1 MADIRFTAFVQGI
14 NPNTGN
20 GKNPELRHT
29 NSGLPVLNF
38 NTAEPH
44 STKDPNDPSGYR
56 KTGTTYRKITL
67 WGTLADTWANIQPG
81 TRIEIIGREETRE
94 YQTQN
99 GDTGRS
105 LEVTADFIR
114 IAPTKNGQQNQ
125 QSNTTAPPTQ
135 NAYAGG
141 FGAPQGAGQPQGQ
154 APAQGAPQA
163 DPWAQQPS
171 GNQAWGQGAGDDTPP
186 F

>member
-1 MADIRFTAFVQGI
+1 MADIRFTAFVQGT

-38 NTAEPH
+38 NTAETH
-44 STKDPNDPSGYR
+44 SKKNPQGDYD

-125 QSNTTAPPTQ
+125 QSNATGPTQ
-135 NAYAGG
+135 SGYSGG
-141 FGAPQGAGQPQGQ
+141 FGAPQGGQQPQGQ
-154 APAQGAPQA
+154 NPQQDAPQA
-163 DPWAQQPS
+163 DPWSQQAQ
-171 GNQAWGQGAGDDTPP
+171 GNYNWGQGGADQAPP

>member
-20 GKNPELRHT
+20 GKNPELRTT
-29 NSGLPVLNF
+29 NSVLPVLNF

-44 STKDPNDPSGYR
+44 STKDQNEPSGYR
-56 KTGTTYRKITL
+56 KTGTTYRKVTL

-125 QSNTTAPPTQ
+125 QSNATGPVQ
-135 NAYAGG
+135 SAYAGG
-141 FGAPQGAGQPQGQ
+141 FGAPQGGAQPQGQ
-154 APAQGAPQA
+154 APQQGAPQA
-163 DPWAQQPS
+163 DPWAQPPS
-171 GNQAWGQGAGDDTPP
+171 GNQAWGQGADDSQPP

>member
-20 GKNPELRHT
+20 GKNPELRYTPQT
-29 NSGLPVLNF
+29 NIPVLNF
-38 NTAEPH
+38 NTAETH
-44 STKDPNDPSGYR
+44 SKKNPQGDYD
-56 KTGTTYRKITL
+56 KTGTTYRKVTL
-67 WGTLADTWANIQPG
+67 WGTLAEQWKDVPPG

-114 IAPTKNGQQNQ
+114 IAPTKNGQAQQN
-125 QSNTTAPPTQ
+125 NTTAPPAQ

-141 FGAPQGAGQPQGQ
+141 FGAPQGGQQPQGQ
-154 APAQGAPQA
+154 PPQSGAPQA
-163 DPWAQQPS
+163 DPWGQQA
-171 GNQAWGQGAGDDTPP
+171 GGEYGWGQGAGSEEPP

>member
-1 MADIRFTAFVQGI
+1 MADIRFTAFVQGV

-20 GKNPELRHT
+20 GKNPKLNHT
-29 NSGLPVLNF
+29 NNGTPVLNF

-44 STKDPNDPSGYR
+44 STKDPNDPSGFR
-56 KTGTTYRKITL
+56 KTGTTYRKVTL

-125 QSNTTAPPTQ
+125 QSNATGPVQ
-135 NAYAGG
+135 SGYAGG
-141 FGAPQGAGQPQGQ
+141 FGAPQGGQQPQGQ
-154 APAQGAPQA
+154 NPQQGAPQA
-163 DPWAQQPS
+163 DPWAQQPQ
-171 GNQAWGQGAGDDTPP
+171 GNYDWGQEEAP

>member
-1 MADIRFTAFVQGI
+1 MADIRFTAFVQGV

-29 NSGLPVLNF
+29 NSGTPVLNF

-44 STKDPNDPSGYR
+44 STKDPNDPTGFR

-125 QSNTTAPPTQ
+125 QN
-135 NAYAGG
+135 NATGPVQSGYAGG
-141 FGAPQGAGQPQGQ
+141 FGAPQGAQQPQGQ
-154 APAQGAPQA
+154 NPQQGAPQA
-163 DPWAQQPS
+163 DPWAQQAQGNYDWGS
-171 GNQAWGQGAGDDTPP
+171 GADQEPP

>member
-1 MADIRFTAFVQGI
+1 MADIRFTAFVQGV

-44 STKDPNDPSGYR
+44 STKDQNDPTGYR

-81 TRIEIIGREETRE
+81 TRVEIIGREETRE
-94 YQTQN
+94 YKTQD
-99 GDTGRS
+99 GQTGRS

-114 IAPTKNGQQNQ
+114 IAPTKNGQAQ
-125 QSNTTAPPTQ
+125 QSNTTGPVQ
-135 NAYAGG
+135 SGYAGG
-141 FGAPQGAGQPQGQ
+141 FGTPQGNQQPQGQ
-154 APAQGAPQA
+154 HPQAGAPQA
-163 DPWAQQPS
+163 DPWSQQAGGDYGW
-171 GNQAWGQGAGDDTPP
+171 GNSAGDDTPP

>member
-29 NSGLPVLNF
+29 NNGTPVLNI

-44 STKDPNDPSGYR
+44 STKDQNDPTGYR

-99 GDTGRS
+99 GETGRS

-114 IAPTKNGQQNQ
+114 IAPTKNGQAQ
-125 QSNTTAPPTQ
+125 QSNATGPVQ
-135 NAYAGG
+135 SGYSGG
-141 FGAPQGAGQPQGQ
+141 FGTPQGSGQPQGQ
-154 APAQGAPQA
+154 PPQGGAPQA
-163 DPWAQQPS
+163 DPWSQQAQGNYDWGS
-171 GNQAWGQGAGDDTPP
+171 GADQTPP